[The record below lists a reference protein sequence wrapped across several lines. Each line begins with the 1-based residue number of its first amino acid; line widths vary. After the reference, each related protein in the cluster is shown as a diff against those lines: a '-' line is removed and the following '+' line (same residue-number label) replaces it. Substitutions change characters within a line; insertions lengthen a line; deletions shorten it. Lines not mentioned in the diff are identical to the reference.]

1 MKTSQLL
8 SIIMAAMT
16 LLACGCGTTTGLR
29 VSGTPNA
36 PFTAR
41 YRAGSLSGDI
51 STNTKA
57 GSPSTVLEMPAGE
70 FSCDVSK
77 KDPAAHLTVEI
88 MQSGKSVFRAEA
100 PPGTQGVRISQTPSG
115 WKAETY

>member
-1 MKTSQLL
+1 
-8 SIIMAAMT
+8 MAAMT
-16 LLACGCGTTTGLR
+16 FLFCGCGTTTSTGLR

-51 STNTKA
+51 STDTKA
-57 GSPSTVLEMPAGE
+57 GSPSTILEMPAGE

-77 KDPAAHLTVEI
+77 KDPAAHLTAEI
-88 MQSGKSVFRAEA
+88 MQGGKSVFRAEA
-100 PPGTQGVRISQTPSG
+100 PPGTQGIRISQTPSG